1 MAFQLAPAVIVNG
14 YYPST
19 SAASFMFSDHS
30 RGDIDVSYDRLEKS
44 IQLAN
49 GLTRKYVI
57 STKKSIS
64 LSWDNLPSSASATVD
79 KGAGA
84 YELQKFY
91 DNNFNNSITVT
102 TFTDQGSGTPLYS
115 GLALPGTSAS
125 PYPILSAMPS
135 AAGVS
140 WTAFID
146 SFSCNVNK
154 RFYGGGTVARGK
166 YDLWNVSIT
175 LKEA

>member
-1 MAFQLAPAVIVNG
+1 MIFALAPAVILTG

-19 SAASFMFSDHS
+19 STASFMLSDHS
-30 RGDIDVSYDRLEKS
+30 RSPLQTSFESYEKS
-44 IQLAN
+44 VTLSN
-49 GLTRKYVI
+49 GLKRKYI
-57 STKKSIS
+57 IATKKKLS
-64 LSWDNLPSSASATVD
+64 LSWTDLPSSASGTVD
-79 KGAGA
+79 NGAGA

-154 RFYGGGTVARGK
+154 RFYGGGTVATGK
-166 YDLWNVSIT
+166 YDLWNVNLT
-175 LKEA
+175 LGEA

>member
-1 MAFQLAPAVIVNG
+1 MAFKLAPAVILNG
-14 YYPST
+14 YYPTTST
-19 SAASFMFSDHS
+19 ASFMLSDHS
-30 RGDIDVSYDRLEKS
+30 RSPLDLSYDRFEKS
-44 IQLAN
+44 VQLAN

-57 STKKSIS
+57 ATKKSLS
-64 LSWDNLPSSASATVD
+64 LSWDNLPSNASATVD
-79 KGAGA
+79 SGAGA

-102 TFTDQGSGTPLYS
+102 TFTDQGSGTPLYA
-115 GLALPGTSAS
+115 GLTLSS
-125 PYPILSAMPS
+125 SYPVLSAMPS

-140 WTAFID
+140 WTAYID

-154 RFYGGGTVARGK
+154 RLYGGGTVAKGK
-166 YDLWNVSIT
+166 YDLWNVSLT